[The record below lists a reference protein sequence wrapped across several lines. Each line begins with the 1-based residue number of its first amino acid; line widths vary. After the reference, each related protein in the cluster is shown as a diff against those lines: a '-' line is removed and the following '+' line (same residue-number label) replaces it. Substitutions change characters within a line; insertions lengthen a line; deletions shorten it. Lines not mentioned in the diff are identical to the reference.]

1 MQIILLHL
9 ANQLKSEFIL
19 TITLVHLMS
28 HPEKISCIV
37 VTYNAEHWIE
47 KCLNSVLQS
56 TIGCS
61 IVVLDNNSEDRT
73 SEIIKSQ
80 FPQVTFIQNEENL
93 GFGKANN
100 KAIQL
105 AYDAG
110 TDYFF
115 LLNQD
120 AWVEPQAVEQ
130 LVGKLKQHPE
140 YGILSP
146 LQYYNSE
153 KLDRKFK
160 SYLKSLDEQSIQQ
173 LSVTERDSIVDVRF
187 VNAALWLMSRR
198 CIETVGLFAP
208 IFDHYG
214 EDQNYAHRCKFHQLK
229 MGVYLKAIGYHERE
243 QSVPKVTNVKLRK
256 LLVRDRSYCM
266 AILLNLKHSFLRQC
280 IFLLLTGI
288 KEIFLFLFLLKFK
301 TIVVILYRIIFIR
314 MFFELINQ
322 RKEMKKKAAFLA
334 HTNFI

>member
-1 MQIILLHL
+1 MNPTETIYCII
-9 ANQLKSEFIL
+9 
-19 TITLVHLMS
+19 
-28 HPEKISCIV
+28 
-37 VTYNAEHWIE
+37 VTYNAENWIE
-47 KCLNSVLQS
+47 KCLKSVLQS
-56 TIGCS
+56 TVACT
-61 IVVLDNNSEDRT
+61 IVVLDNKSEDRT
-73 SEIIKSQ
+73 SEIVKSQ
-80 FPQVTFIQNEENL
+80 FPQVTFIQNDVNV

-110 TDYFF
+110 ADYFF

-120 AWVEPQAVEQ
+120 AWVEPETIEQ

-146 LQYYNSE
+146 LQYFNSE

-160 SYLKSLDEQSIQQ
+160 SYLKGMDEKSILK
-173 LSVTERDSIVDVRF
+173 LSAEERDSIVDVNF
-187 VNAALWLMSRR
+187 VNAALWLMSRK

-243 QSVPKVTNVKLRK
+243 QVPVKEKNTTLKK
-256 LLVRDRSYCM
+256 LLVRDKHLCLT
-266 AILLNLKHSFLRQC
+266 ILMNLKHSYSRQWMFF
-280 IFLLLTGI
+280 IFT
-288 KEIFLFLFLLKFK
+288 IFREFFKNIVLLKFK
-301 TIVVILYRIIFIR
+301 TVVVVLSRFSFLASIGKLRD
-314 MFFELINQ
+314 Q
-322 RKEMKKKAAFLA
+322 RKATQRTGAFL
-334 HTNFI
+334 